1 VSTKQ
6 LQQRWQIL
14 ARLDVNLSL
23 EQVCDALALQTET
36 KTNQIFA
43 EYQHDLLQLSM
54 LRMYKN
60 ISTVLLFMFACITE
74 PAGE

>member
-1 VSTKQ
+1 MSTKQ

-23 EQVCDALALQTET
+23 KQVCDTLALQTET
-36 KTNQIFA
+36 KTNRIFA

-54 LRMYKN
+54 LRISTN
-60 ISTVLLFMFACITE
+60 ISTVLLFMYACITE
-74 PAGE
+74 QAEE